1 MKKIIRITT
10 SSGSLRSLLKGQLR
24 FMNQHYEIIGVA
36 TSGIGIDQ
44 VREREGIQTIAID
57 MTRHISPIQDLIAT
71 YKLYKLIKKE
81 EPFAVHT
88 HTPKAG
94 TLGMLA
100 SRLAGVKHRLH
111 TIAGMPLLVEKGIKR
126 KILNVV
132 EKFTYKNATVVL
144 PNSNGLYNIIIEK
157 KLAKPEKLKVIGNG
171 SSNGINT
178 THFNSIN
185 ISDEDKRNLRGSLN
199 YSDDDIIFIFIG
211 RLVKDKGTNELIQA
225 FCELNGANNKCKLLL
240 VGLYE
245 QHMDP
250 LNKNTSDL
258 IESNDAIN
266 FVGRQA
272 DVRPY
277 LAISNVLTFPSYRE
291 GFPNVVLEAGA
302 MGLPSIVTNINGCN
316 EIIEDQFNGLIIPV
330 RDVESLLTAMKFMIN
345 NPDKR
350 KRMASNARTKIVSNY
365 EQDYVWNEILKL
377 YNSLN

>member
-1 MKKIIRITT
+1 VKKIIRITT